1 MILNNMNEE
10 NFILYEWNVE
20 TKEFWFLGEKIDYI
34 HNPQEWR
41 KHLNNLVTENKKL
54 KQENQQLKEDLEKS
68 IKVQIKTNKIL
79 IGIEKWINDY
89 INALEKQSE
98 TIEGLDVFEE
108 HTLIVLDDV
117 KTILNELKDSDIK

>member
-1 MILNNMNEE
+1 MILNNMNKE
-10 NFILYEWNVE
+10 NFILYGWNVE

-41 KHLNNLVTENKKL
+41 KHLNNLVTENKEL
-54 KQENQQLKEDLEKS
+54 QQENQQLKKDLKKS

-79 IGIEKWINDY
+79 IGIEEWINDY

-117 KTILNELKDSDIK
+117 KTVLNELKDSDIK